1 MRKLKLQVSVV
12 FGLLS
17 LDVKAGPKNAS
28 QFLQAI
34 WKSIFI
40 SSHSTLLT
48 NATQARGTA
57 CLSQSLWWGAAA
69 QLAKNGFWVATLP
82 FYSPE
87 WLEWQ
92 GWSQWSWRDGFRVL
106 KAPECFPFWAIHC
119 SPLFLLNFFPF
130 PFSLI
135 FLWMKLWSCLFDM
148 HYTKPIAFSQSQ
160 HLFQGL
166 SQSVAVTTS
175 WTAWFFLTIVLQL
188 SWSWLLFTVRL
199 LKWIESIKVYWGEK

>member
-1 MRKLKLQVSVV
+1 MPL
-12 FGLLS
+12 
-17 LDVKAGPKNAS
+17 

-57 CLSQSLWWGAAA
+57 CLSQSLCWGAAA

-92 GWSQWSWRDGFRVL
+92 GWSQWSWRDGFQG
-106 KAPECFPFWAIHC
+106 AQGTECFPFWAIHC
-119 SPLFLLNFFPF
+119 SPLFPSVLLPF
-130 PFSLI
+130 PFLP
-135 FLWMKLWSCLFDM
+135 LPEWNYGAYLTLPL
-148 HYTKPIAFSQSQ
+148 HRPIAFSQSQ

-175 WTAWFFLTIVLQL
+175 WTAWFFWPLFFNLVEVDCCSQL
-188 SWSWLLFTVRL
+188 DY